1 MRSFSRIAI
10 QLGAWSAFLC
20 CFTIPA
26 ESALFA
32 VAAPTFS
39 GFARCSD
46 PSYVI
51 EDPAIGGRI
60 PKGKLRDGRL
70 YFSFR
75 VIGSDSAVSYL
86 KNNGSLEVAA
96 VMWGRVQKIGE
107 QSIGITPDNWQRNGP
122 ALLDEYR
129 STGIFNWRT
138 CVYTQQINSSSIQ
151 IQIRDANGDFAAP
164 LDFDGSYSATVTID
178 P

>member
-1 MRSFSRIAI
+1 MQSFSRITI
-10 QLGAWSAFLC
+10 QLAAWSVFLC

-51 EDPAIGGRI
+51 EDPAIDGRI
-60 PKGKLRDGRL
+60 PKGKLRNGRL

-86 KNNGSLEVAA
+86 NKNGSLEVAA
-96 VMWGRVQKIGE
+96 EIWGPVFKIGE
-107 QSIGITPDNWQRNGP
+107 QSIGITPDNWQRNGA
-122 ALLDEYR
+122 ALLDEYQT
-129 STGIFNWRT
+129 TGIFNWRT
-138 CVYTQQINSSSIQ
+138 CVYTQQLNSSIQ
-151 IQIRDANGDFAAP
+151 IQIRDANGEYAAP
-164 LDFDGSYSATVTID
+164 VDFDGSYSATVTID